1 MYSQL
6 RAADGDKILEEKEKE
21 EEEGEEEAESDIQKT
36 TLWSRLSEMSVE
48 NEEKL
53 LHLHEEEQ
61 GSLED
66 HNIHDETTKS
76 SVDLQSKCT
85 ENLSTGYSD
94 GAQGSDSCEQDTGS
108 DTCIKENEQSKD
120 TRTKCD
126 ILSSTVK
133 EVSPPSENICIEA
146 VGNEE
151 KSQDSGPGNS
161 DNIDEKN
168 ATGQLLT
175 RDELLALF
183 KMLHISKLEES
194 GQHTQTTV
202 LTTVG
207 LVSTLQSTIKNN
219 NFFIIVIFLPW
230 FVLYQAKSVAQDH
243 YVLCSCMI
251 ACFVYVELPK
261 ILFKY

>member
-21 EEEGEEEAESDIQKT
+21 EEESEEEAESDIQKT

-48 NEEKL
+48 NEEQL

-151 KSQDSGPGNS
+151 KSQVSDSEDESQDSGPGNS

-183 KMLHISKLEES
+183 KMLHMSKLEES

-207 LVSTLQSTIKNN
+207 LVSTLQSTKIIMCYHC
-219 NFFIIVIFLPW
+219 NFPAMVCTVPGQI
-230 FVLYQAKSVAQDH
+230 SSSRS
-243 YVLCSCMI
+243 LCSL
-251 ACFVYVELPK
+251 FLYD
-261 ILFKY
+261 ILFCVC

>member
-21 EEEGEEEAESDIQKT
+21 EEEREEEAESDLQKT
-36 TLWSRLSEMSVE
+36 SLWSRLAEMSVE

-53 LHLHEEEQ
+53 LHLNEEEQ

-85 ENLSTGYSD
+85 ENPSTGYSD
-94 GAQGSDSCEQDTGS
+94 GAQGSDSCVQDTGS

-120 TRTKCD
+120 TRSD

-133 EVSPPSENICIEA
+133 EVSPPSKNICIEA

-151 KSQDSGPGNS
+151 KSQVSDSEDESQDSGPGNS
-161 DNIDEKN
+161 DNVDEKN

-175 RDELLALF
+175 RDELLELF
-183 KMLHISKLEES
+183 KMLHMSKLEES

-207 LVSTLQSTIKNN
+207 LVSTLQSTKIIFYHC
-219 NFFIIVIFLPW
+219 NFPAVVCTVPG
-230 FVLYQAKSVAQDH
+230 
-243 YVLCSCMI
+243 
-251 ACFVYVELPK
+251 
-261 ILFKY
+261 

>member
-21 EEEGEEEAESDIQKT
+21 EEEREEEAESDLQKT
-36 TLWSRLSEMSVE
+36 SLWSRLAEMSVE

-76 SVDLQSKCT
+76 SVDLQSHGFKRT
-85 ENLSTGYSD
+85 ENLSTGCSD
-94 GAQGSDSCEQDTGS
+94 GAQGSDSCVQDTRS

-120 TRTKCD
+120 TRSD

-146 VGNEE
+146 VGSEE
-151 KSQDSGPGNS
+151 KSKVGDSEDESQDSGPGNS

-175 RDELLALF
+175 RDELLELF
-183 KMLHISKLEES
+183 KMLHMSKLEES

-207 LVSTLQSTIKNN
+207 LVSTLQSTKIIFYHC
-219 NFFIIVIFLPW
+219 NFPAMDFTVPG
-230 FVLYQAKSVAQDH
+230 
-243 YVLCSCMI
+243 
-251 ACFVYVELPK
+251 
-261 ILFKY
+261 

>member
-21 EEEGEEEAESDIQKT
+21 DERDEQAESDIQKT
-36 TLWSRLSEMSVE
+36 SLWSRLSEMSVE

-53 LHLHEEEQ
+53 LHLHDEEQ

-76 SVDLQSKCT
+76 SVDLQSHGFKCT
-85 ENLSTGYSD
+85 ENPSTGYSD
-94 GAQGSDSCEQDTGS
+94 GAQGFDSFEQDTGS
-108 DTCIKENEQSKD
+108 DTCIEENEQSKD

-151 KSQDSGPGNS
+151 KSQVSDSEDESQDSGPGNS

-183 KMLHISKLEES
+183 QLLHMSKLEES

-207 LVSTLQSTIKNN
+207 LVST
-219 NFFIIVIFLPW
+219 
-230 FVLYQAKSVAQDH
+230 
-243 YVLCSCMI
+243 VLCNQ
-251 ACFVYVELPK
+251 LK
-261 ILFKY
+261 

>member
-6 RAADGDKILEEKEKE
+6 RAADVDKILEEKEKE
-21 EEEGEEEAESDIQKT
+21 EESEQQAESDIQKT
-36 TLWSRLSEMSVE
+36 SLWSRLSEMSVE
-48 NEEKL
+48 NED
-53 LHLHEEEQ
+53 EEEQ

-66 HNIHDETTKS
+66 HTIHDETTKS
-76 SVDLQSKCT
+76 SVDLQSHGFKCT
-85 ENLSTGYSD
+85 ENVSTGYSD
-94 GAQGSDSCEQDTGS
+94 GAQGPDSCEQDTGS
-108 DTCIKENEQSKD
+108 DTCIKENEQFKD

-151 KSQDSGPGNS
+151 KSQVSDSEDESQDSGPGNS

-183 KMLHISKLEES
+183 KMLHLSKLEES
-194 GQHTQTTV
+194 GQHTKTTV

-207 LVSTLQSTIKNN
+207 LVSTLQSTKIIIFYHC
-219 NFFIIVIFLPW
+219 NFPAMVCTVPGRISFFFLIYLNL
-230 FVLYQAKSVAQDH
+230 FLSLLFGQN
-243 YVLCSCMI
+243 LT
-251 ACFVYVELPK
+251 VY
-261 ILFKY
+261 F

>member
-21 EEEGEEEAESDIQKT
+21 EEEREEEAESDLQKT
-36 TLWSRLSEMSVE
+36 SLWSRLAEMSVE

-53 LHLHEEEQ
+53 LHLNEEEQ
-61 GSLED
+61 GSLEN
-66 HNIHDETTKS
+66 HNIHDETTKG
-76 SVDLQSKCT
+76 SVDLQSHGFKCT
-85 ENLSTGYSD
+85 ENLSTGCSD
-94 GAQGSDSCEQDTGS
+94 GARGSDSCEQDTGS

-126 ILSSTVK
+126 FLSSTVK
-133 EVSPPSENICIEA
+133 DVSPPSQNICIEA

-151 KSQDSGPGNS
+151 KSQVSDSEDESQDSGPGNS

-175 RDELLALF
+175 RDELLAVF
-183 KMLHISKLEES
+183 KMLHMSKLEES

-207 LVSTLQSTIKNN
+207 LVSTLQSTKIIIFYHC
-219 NFFIIVIFLPW
+219 NFPAMVCIVPG
-230 FVLYQAKSVAQDH
+230 
-243 YVLCSCMI
+243 
-251 ACFVYVELPK
+251 
-261 ILFKY
+261 